1 MCCSIPCVHDHIGM
15 QEPAPPQAAQQG
27 QHHPALSQPVEAPDS
42 AVVTNTS
49 HESALPASAE
59 SAATVSAESAATVSA
74 ESAATVSAESAAP
87 VSAAATSSMVAG
99 PPSSRAADLAAVT
112 TAESA
117 SGVVDGGAEEEVRE
131 GTGCMPIV
139 DSLPESTLAEGRLL
153 PSATDLTHVGKDGS
167 VQADTSYLG

>member
-1 MCCSIPCVHDHIGM
+1 M

-27 QHHPALSQPVEAPDS
+27 QHHAALSQPFAAPDS

-59 SAATVSAESAATVSA
+59 SAATVSAESAA
-74 ESAATVSAESAAP
+74 P
-87 VSAAATSSMVAG
+87 VSAAATSSMGTG
-99 PPSSRAADLAAVT
+99 PPSSRAAVLAAVT
-112 TAESA
+112 TAQSA
-117 SGVVDGGAEEEVRE
+117 SGVADGGAEEEVRE

-153 PSATDLTHVGKDGS
+153 LSTTDLIHVGNDGS
-167 VQADTSYLG
+167 VHADT

>member
-1 MCCSIPCVHDHIGM
+1 M

-49 HESALPASAE
+49 HESALPA
-59 SAATVSAESAATVSA
+59 SAESAATVSA

>member
-1 MCCSIPCVHDHIGM
+1 MCCSKPCVHDHIGM

-27 QHHPALSQPVEAPDS
+27 QHHAALSQPVEAPDS

-59 SAATVSAESAATVSA
+59 SAATVSAESAA
-74 ESAATVSAESAAP
+74 P

-99 PPSSRAADLAAVT
+99 PPSSRAVT

-153 PSATDLTHVGKDGS
+153 LSTTDLIHVGNDGS
-167 VQADTSYLG
+167 VHADT

>member
-1 MCCSIPCVHDHIGM
+1 M
-15 QEPAPPQAAQQG
+15 QEPAPSQAAQQG
-27 QHHPALSQPVEAPDS
+27 QHHAALSQPVEAPDS

-59 SAATVSAESAATVSA
+59 SAAA
-74 ESAATVSAESAAP
+74 VSAESAAP
-87 VSAAATSSMVAG
+87 VSAEATSSMGAG

-112 TAESA
+112 TAQSA

-139 DSLPESTLAEGRLL
+139 DSLSESTLAEGRLL
-153 PSATDLTHVGKDGS
+153 LSATDLIHVGNDGS
-167 VQADTSYLG
+167 AQADTSCPG

>member
-1 MCCSIPCVHDHIGM
+1 M

-27 QHHPALSQPVEAPDS
+27 QHHAALSQPVEAPDS

-59 SAATVSAESAATVSA
+59 SAAA
-74 ESAATVSAESAAP
+74 VSAESAAP
-87 VSAAATSSMVAG
+87 VSAEATSSMGAG

-112 TAESA
+112 TAQSA
-117 SGVVDGGAEEEVRE
+117 SGAFFCLFRRKRVADGGAEEEVRE

-153 PSATDLTHVGKDGS
+153 LSTTD
-167 VQADTSYLG
+167 

>member
-1 MCCSIPCVHDHIGM
+1 M

>member
-49 HESALPASAE
+49 HESALPA
-59 SAATVSAESAATVSA
+59 SAESAATVSA